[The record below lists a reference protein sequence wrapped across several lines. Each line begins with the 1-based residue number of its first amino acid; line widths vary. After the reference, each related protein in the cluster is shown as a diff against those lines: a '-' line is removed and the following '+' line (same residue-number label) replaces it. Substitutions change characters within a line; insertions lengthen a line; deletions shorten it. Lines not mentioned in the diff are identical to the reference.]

1 MKTKLSKLLDKLRE
15 RVLVSL
21 IMRITNLGF
30 PNTYQSLIK
39 QIVERFWKG
48 AASEANVRAALKDV
62 EAYNLEQQNDLDLIP
77 AGEIDLYDRLLAT
90 AVRFGVVPSR
100 FGTPEEAVGSLS
112 TYLSIPR
119 GKEGKPASPMV
130 KWFNTNYHVVQPEI
144 EKDPQWQKNAPLPD
158 LSNPQHK
165 LALIGPWT
173 FLSYSLNKTS
183 RSIPELFTILS
194 QEYKAFINS
203 LPNHTVVQLEEPS
216 FLTRGIPSGYNEF
229 LGGLQRTAH
238 LHVYFGAVN
247 DFADQLFSFPVTGIG
262 LDFVEGSENLS
273 LLPKF
278 PKDKVL
284 IAGIVNGRNVWPI
297 SERTE
302 KILSEIRT
310 AISDDKLY
318 ISPSCSLLHVPL
330 SAKGEAFPFSFAE
343 EKISE
348 LITLRAGNTT
358 FAPFKGHST
367 PLPDERY
374 ERTRKTFWV
383 SEIPYPTTTI
393 GSFPQ
398 TAEIRKARKD
408 VRDGTITEAEYTEF
422 IKEKTKECVERQER
436 LGLDVLVHGEFE
448 RNDMVQYFAENFSGF
463 TPIKGA
469 VQSYGTRH
477 VRPPVITGDVARPK
491 GAFTVPWITFAQS
504 CTKKPLKGML
514 TGPVTIVQWSF
525 PREDMEREAQYYM
538 VARALAEEV
547 RDLVRAGVVHIQIDE
562 PALRE
567 GLPLDKKRH
576 QHYLRHA
583 VNAFRLTFSSVPDE
597 TIIHSHMCFSEFGDI
612 LEAIKDMGADV
623 LSIEDS
629 KAKGKVAASIR
640 ASGFPASLGLGVF
653 DVHSPRLPSVE
664 EMLAI
669 PSSLDMDP
677 RRIWINP
684 DCGLKTRGE
693 EAWTQLER
701 MMEAV
706 RILRERFAKAPKSP

>member
-1 MKTKLSKLLDKLRE
+1 MKT
-15 RVLVSL
+15 
-21 IMRITNLGF
+21 TTLGF

-39 QIVERFWKG
+39 QTVERFWRG
-48 AASEANVRAALKDV
+48 AAGEEEVRRAFAEV
-62 EAYNLEQQNDLDLIP
+62 EEYNRRAQKNLDLVP
-77 AGEIDLYDRLLAT
+77 AGDIDLYDRLLST
-90 AVRFGVVPSR
+90 AVRFSLAPSR
-100 FGTPEEAVGSLS
+100 FGAPEETARSLS

-119 GKEGKPASPMV
+119 GAEGKPASPMV

-144 EKDPQWQKNAPLPD
+144 ERDPKWQKEAALPD
-158 LSNPQHK
+158 LSDSRAK

-173 FLSYSLNKTS
+173 LLSYAINKTP
-183 RSIPELFTILS
+183 RPMPELFALLGA
-194 QEYKAFINS
+194 EYRAFIAS
-203 LPNHTVVQLEEPS
+203 LPAHTIVQLEEPS
-216 FLTRGIPSGYNEF
+216 FLTRGIPDGYGDF
-229 LGGLQRTAH
+229 LKGLERAVH

-247 DFADQLFSFPVTGIG
+247 DLADRLFAFPVAGIG
-262 LDFVEGSENLS
+262 LDFVDGPENLS
-273 LLPKF
+273 LLAKF
-278 PKDKVL
+278 PKDKALV
-284 IAGIVNGRNVWPI
+284 AGVVNGRNVWPI
-297 SERTE
+297 SARTKELLGTIRASVPDER
-302 KILSEIRT
+302 
-310 AISDDKLY
+310 LY

-343 EKISE
+343 EKIAE
-348 LITLRAGNTT
+348 LASLKSGNAE
-358 FAPFKGHST
+358 FAPFT
-367 PLPDERY
+367 PHPAALPEERF
-374 ERTRKTFWV
+374 ERARKTFWV
-383 SEIPYPTTTI
+383 SPIAYPTTTI

-408 VRDGTITEAEYTEF
+408 LREGAVSEAEYETF
-422 IKEKTKECVERQER
+422 IKERTKECVERQEK
-436 LGLDVLVHGEFE
+436 LGLDILVHGEFE

-463 TPIKGA
+463 TPIKGP

-477 VRPPVITGDVARPK
+477 VRPPVITGDVDRPR
-491 GAFTVPWITFAQS
+491 AFTVPWTTYAQS
-504 CTKKPLKGML
+504 CTKKPVKGML

-525 PREDMEREAQYYM
+525 PREDMEKEAQYYM
-538 VARALAEEV
+538 VARALAKEV
-547 RDLVRAGVVHIQIDE
+547 KDLVAGGAIHIQIDE

-567 GLPLDKKRH
+567 GLPLDAKR
-576 QHYLRHA
+576 QAHYLRHA
-583 VNAFRLTFSSVPDE
+583 VNAFRLTFASVPDE

-612 LEAIKDMGADV
+612 LDAIRDMGTDV

-653 DVHSPRLPSVE
+653 DVHSPRLPEVE

-677 RRIWINP
+677 RRVWINP

-706 RILRERFAKAPKSP
+706 RILRERFARSFSAGDGSALGGKSP